1 MWKEIIS
8 LCMQIM
14 MKELMTLIRRTIA
27 QLTDMSGAIYKGE
40 LKELIVEG
48 IKRDS
53 RSTEGELFIPLTGDR
68 FDGHQFIHQAIENGA
83 KAALWK
89 KGVPVPDDLE
99 HFPFL
104 FVRDPL
110 AAMQK
115 LAMSYRGELFTRV
128 VAITG
133 SNGKTTTKDMT
144 AALLSTTYNVR
155 KTEGNLNNHIG
166 LPHTILA
173 LDEDTDVAVVE
184 LGMSGFGEIELLS
197 KIAQPDVAII
207 TNIGD
212 AHMQQL
218 GSRRGIAQA
227 KLEIIHGLGEEG
239 IFIYNGDE
247 PLLEEE
253 MAKLFMPSTIEK
265 KTFGLGEAN
274 EWSADHIVLDPVK
287 STFEVQYMGKSCSVG
302 QQQIMIPGRHNV
314 SNALAA
320 IAVARLFGVPA
331 EQISEGFQSMQ
342 LTGMRI
348 APSTAFNGA
357 TLLNDAYNAN
367 PTATR
372 AAIELVGSLTGFRKK
387 WLVLADM
394 LELGPDEEKLHRE
407 MGEYADASKVDAV
420 IACGE
425 LGKYIVEGARAHF
438 NEEEQLQHFNTKE
451 ELIAW
456 LLPRV
461 KPEDLVLVKGSRG
474 MKMEQV
480 VEALEKG

>member
-1 MWKEIIS
+1 
-8 LCMQIM
+8 M
-14 MKELMTLIRRTIA
+14 MKELMTLIRKTVA
-27 QLTDMSGAIYKGE
+27 QLVDMSGAIYKGE
-40 LKELIVEG
+40 LKELEVQG
-48 IKRDS
+48 IKTDS
-53 RSTEGELFIPLTGDR
+53 RSTEGGLFVPLTGER
-68 FDGHQFIHQAIENGA
+68 FDGHQFIQQAIDNGA

-89 KGVPVPDDLE
+89 KGVAIPDGLE
-99 HFPFL
+99 EFPFL
-104 FVRDPL
+104 YVRDPL
-110 AAMQK
+110 ASLQK

-144 AALLSTTYNVR
+144 AALLSTAYKVS
-155 KTEGNLNNHIG
+155 KTAGNLNNHIG
-166 LPHTILA
+166 LPLTILA
-173 LDEDTDVAVVE
+173 LEEDTDVAVVE
-184 LGMSGFGEIELLS
+184 LGMSGFGEIELLA
-197 KIAQPDVAII
+197 KIAQPDVAVI

-212 AHMQQL
+212 AHMLQL

-227 KLEIIHGLGEEG
+227 KLEIIQGLGEEG
-239 IFIYNGDE
+239 VFIYNGDE

-265 KTFGLGEAN
+265 KTFGLEATN
-274 EWSADHIVLDPVK
+274 DWSADHISLDPFK
-287 STFEVQYMGKSCSVG
+287 STFEVQYLGKSCSVG
-302 QQQIMIPGRHNV
+302 QQHIMIPGRHNV

-348 APSTAFNGA
+348 APATAHNGA

-372 AAIELVGSLTGFRKK
+372 AAIDLLGSLSGFRKK

-394 LELGPDEEKLHRE
+394 LELGPDEENLHRE

-420 IACGE
+420 IACGA
-425 LGKYIVEGARAHF
+425 LSTHIVEGARAHF
-438 NEEEQLQHFNTKE
+438 NDDEQLQHFNSKE